1 MNLHRPD
8 EKTDKQRVRI
18 ICRGNT
24 VVSAMTPLEV
34 FERYNKAIQS
44 IYGSRL
50 MVQILLSVEPGG
62 TPLSTLRDITGS
74 TSQALIPKIRKLENL
89 ALVEASG
96 LGYGPTTLGSLIA
109 QKIGDFSLTMGTLT
123 AHLKFWED
131 HDLST
136 VPWPL
141 LERIGDLLNA
151 EIIYDTGTDIL
162 HVYTHYLQ
170 LISEAKEIIGISA
183 AMSPGLA
190 EALGGRIV
198 EGIPVD
204 LMVNAGVLGLLDKEP
219 YRSQINALAAYDN
232 FRVWVTDRPIGF
244 GMTVTDSAV
253 SLGFYKRGS
262 EIYDSST
269 DLFSRDP
276 SAVAWGRQLFEH
288 LRASSVPIQDL

>member
-1 MNLHRPD
+1 MN
-8 EKTDKQRVRI
+8 
-18 ICRGNT
+18 N
-24 VVSAMTPLEV
+24 LEV

-50 MVQILLSVEPGG
+50 MIQILLSADPKG
-62 TPLSTLRDITGS
+62 TPLSTLREITGS
-74 TSQALIPKIRKLENL
+74 TSQALIPKIRKLESL
-89 ALVEASG
+89 ALVEPRG
-96 LGYGPTTLGSLIA
+96 PGYGPTTLGSLIA

-136 VPWPL
+136 LPWPL

-162 HVYTHYLQ
+162 HVYYHYLQ
-170 LISEAKEIIGISA
+170 LISEANEIIGISA

-190 EALGGRIV
+190 DALGGRIV
-198 EGIPVD
+198 QGIPVD
-204 LMVNAGVLGLLDKEP
+204 LMVNSSVLSMLEKEP
-219 YRSQINALAAYDN
+219 YRSQISALAAYDN
-232 FRVWVTDRPIGF
+232 FRVWITERPIGF
-244 GMTVTDSAV
+244 GMTVTDSCI
-253 SLGFYKRGS
+253 SLGFYKRDA

-276 SAVAWGRQLFEH
+276 AAISWGRALFEQ
-288 LRASSVPIQDL
+288 LRTESVLLQDL

>member
-1 MNLHRPD
+1 MN
-8 EKTDKQRVRI
+8 
-18 ICRGNT
+18 N
-24 VVSAMTPLEV
+24 LEV

-50 MVQILLSVEPGG
+50 MIQILLSVEAEG

-74 TSQALIPKIRKLENL
+74 TSQALIPKIRKLESL
-89 ALVEASG
+89 ALVEPRG
-96 LGYGPTTLGSLIA
+96 PGYGPTILGSLIA

-141 LERIGDLLNA
+141 LERIGALLNA

-162 HVYTHYLQ
+162 HVYYHYLQ
-170 LISEAKEIIGISA
+170 LISEANEIIGISA

-190 EALGGRIV
+190 EALGGRV
-198 EGIPVD
+198 VQGVPVN
-204 LMVNAGVLGLLDKEP
+204 LMVNSSALSLLEKEP
-219 YRSQINALAAYDN
+219 YRSQISTLAAYDN
-232 FRVWVTDRPIGF
+232 FRVWVTERPIGF
-244 GMTVTDSAV
+244 GMTVTDSCI
-253 SLGFYKRGS
+253 SLGFYKRGA

-276 SAVAWGRQLFEH
+276 AAIAWGRALFEQ
-288 LRASSVPIQDL
+288 LRTESVLFQDL